1 MNNYSS
7 LDLDKVKLDIA
18 YYISIAEANDYLINE
33 EVDFNPLVIENKLNL
48 TKEAIKILQEGNIIN
63 FDGILSC
70 HEILEKARRDIVLS
84 PAEFNKILTFHNHV
98 NRIKKQFNKFD
109 DELIIKDYT
118 DSLFTADDLFERVSN
133 TIDNNGNIKSNAS
146 PLLNE
151 IYNKILKLEKE
162 INSKAITFINKNAS
176 SLQEAAIFV
185 RNNRITFLIKNSDK
199 NKFQGYSHGSSSSG
213 LATYVEPGSFVELDN
228 QKLELEEDK
237 NSEEYRILSGL
248 TYELANYVD
257 NYLNDFESLIELCV
271 IFAKANYGINHN
283 GVIATINK
291 EHNLILEDISHP
303 LIPSDQVISN
313 TYRLSNDYNGI
324 VISGSNTGGKTVGLK
339 TMGLSVIMSYLGIP
353 LFAQNAQIPL
363 YDNVFVDI
371 DDNQSIANSLST
383 FSAHISNIN
392 SILSKASNKSLV
404 LIDELIS
411 GTDPKEAQAISLA
424 IMDRLNEIG
433 CKYIITTHFD
443 DIKNY
448 AYNDE
453 KILLSS
459 VGFDSHTL
467 KPTYRYYENSVGMSN
482 ALEIASRYFEDIS
495 IIEKAKEY
503 LSKEKKQDD
512 ILLDELAKTIN
523 ENTHLKE
530 KLSSKLEEVNKL
542 KNTYDENIKKFVEE
556 KKLLKEK
563 YLSDLNDYIEE
574 IKNKAIDKLDS
585 IKEKKDIQ
593 IIEDIE
599 ELKEDSL
606 IEEKE
611 IVEYEVGDRVKV
623 EGMSQV
629 GSINELNG
637 EDVVVVIGNL
647 SINTKIDKL
656 EFVSKPIKTVEIKQ
670 RKTKSLSPRELN
682 IVGYRVEEALDLID
696 DFIDNAIGSKRTS
709 IKIVHGFGTGALKK
723 AVREKLR
730 KNKFVREYHDGDYY
744 DGGGGVTIVEFK

>member
-48 TKEAIKILQEGNIIN
+48 TKEAMKILQEGNIIN

-70 HEILEKARRDIVLS
+70 YEILEKARRDIVLS

-392 SILSKASNKSLV
+392 SILSKTSNKSLV

-433 CKYIITTHFD
+433 CKFIITTHFD

-482 ALEIASRYFEDIS
+482 ALEIASRYFEDIN

-512 ILLDELAKTIN
+512 VLLDELAKTIN

-556 KKLLKEK
+556 KKILKDK

-606 IEEKE
+606 TQEKE